1 MRGTWGLDPAGADG
15 VYAVAKFCSQ
25 VGKRQPTL
33 GKSRLLRHCEA
44 MTLRLLLIQRA
55 ARLQQR
61 PAFSCAPWPTLDY
74 AAFRNRV
81 EGMGFGL
88 LAAGLEACHADT
100 GTPWDWAA
108 EVAAAAS
115 GLRWDPTAPT
125 VPETVLGG
133 AGFNDEGGRGLFHDR
148 EALVTTDTPFTTA
161 LTHGEF
167 LQRLARLNQRLG
179 WDHGTVARLPRA
191 AWGTPELRGALWSA
205 LYAGAHAVVDA
216 EPEIRSKFGGFF
228 AKKPEPFVDLTPL
241 DRKSVV

>member
-1 MRGTWGLDPAGADG
+1 MDPAGADG
-15 VYAVAKFCSQ
+15 VYAGAKFCSEA
-25 VGKRQPTL
+25 GKRQPTL

-81 EGMGFGL
+81 EGTAFGL
-88 LAAGLEACHADT
+88 LAAGLGACHADT

-115 GLRWDPTAPT
+115 GLRWDPTALT
-125 VPETVLGG
+125 VPEAVLGG
-133 AGFNDEGGRGLFHDR
+133 AAFNDERGRGLFHDR
-148 EALVTTDTPFTTA
+148 EALVTTDTPFTTG
-161 LTHGEF
+161 LTQGDF

-179 WDHGTVARLPRA
+179 WDHDTVARLPRA
-191 AWGTPELRGALWSA
+191 AWGTPALRGALWSA
-205 LYAGAHAVVDA
+205 LYAGAHAVLVEA
-216 EPEIRSKFGGFF
+216 SEVEKGFGSWFTP
-228 AKKPEPFVDLTPL
+228 KPEPVDDLARFGGL
-241 DRKSVV
+241 GL